1 MGQSFGQ
8 AIWIDRPLPPVQ
20 VAATMPSPHTPEIR
34 SLWGL
39 DHSKL
44 IVNHGSYGATP
55 LEVLAK
61 QDEWRQ
67 RMEASPTLF
76 MATELPAAIRK
87 AAEAVGA
94 AVGARGEDIALV
106 DNSTAAI
113 NAILGSIDFKPGDE
127 ILVNDHTYGA
137 VLKTARHICTRTGA
151 VIVTA
156 RLPFP
161 DPTAET
167 LTAAHLTAV
176 TPRTRLAIV
185 DHITSPSALVMPLA
199 EIVAGF
205 RDAGVPVLV
214 DGAHAPGQVPLD
226 LTALGAD
233 YYVGNGHKWW
243 MGAKGAGFLWA
254 APRHQGTLHPTIISH
269 GYGSGFLAE
278 FDWTG
283 TRDWSAALVMPDAIA
298 FHARLGGTALM
309 DANRTLAR
317 TAAERLAARFGTRT
331 ANPPELEGAMSL
343 VEFPVNGEATDT
355 RALAF
360 RHMFY
365 ELGCDIPIH
374 ALADTIWLRLS
385 AQAYNLSSD
394 YDRLGDLVDMIR
406 QRTN

>member
-1 MGQSFGQ
+1 LGQSFG
-8 AIWIDRPLPPVQ
+8 IDRRAPHVQ
-20 VAATMPSPHTPEIR
+20 FAATMASPHTPDIR

-39 DHSKL
+39 DYSKL

-55 LEVLAK
+55 LEVLAA
-61 QDEWRQ
+61 QDDWRR

-87 AAEAVGA
+87 AADAVGA
-94 AVGARGEDIALV
+94 AIGARGEDIALV

-113 NAILGSIDFKPGDE
+113 NAILGSIPFAPGDE

-137 VLKTARHICTRTGA
+137 VLKTARHIAARTGA

-156 RLPFP
+156 KLPFP

-167 LTAAHLTAV
+167 LIAAHLDAV

-199 EIVAGF
+199 TMVAAF

-214 DGAHAPGQVPLD
+214 DGAHGPGHVPLD
-226 LTALGAD
+226 MAAIGAD

-254 APRHQGTLHPTIISH
+254 APQHQAGLHPTIISH

-283 TRDWSAALVMPDAIA
+283 TRDWSAALALSNAIA
-298 FHARLGGTALM
+298 FHNRLGGTALM
-309 DANRTLAR
+309 DSNRALAR
-317 TAAERLAARFGTRT
+317 AAAEKLAARFATRT
-331 ANPPELEGAMSL
+331 ASPADLEGAMSL
-343 VEFPVNGEATDT
+343 VELPFGGPATDE
-355 RALAF
+355 RALAL

-365 ELGCDIPIH
+365 DLGCDIPIH
-374 ALADTIWLRLS
+374 MLAGTIWLRLS

-394 YDRLGDLVDMIR
+394 YDRLGDLVDMVR
-406 QRTN
+406 QRTI